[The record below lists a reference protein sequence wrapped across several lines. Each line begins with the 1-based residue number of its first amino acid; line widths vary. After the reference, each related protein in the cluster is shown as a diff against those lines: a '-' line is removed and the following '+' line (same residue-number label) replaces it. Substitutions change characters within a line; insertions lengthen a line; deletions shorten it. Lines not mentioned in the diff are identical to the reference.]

1 MFTRGRWPLAS
12 GFQTTRV
19 WSLPGS
25 PGKKTDQIDC
35 ERLAGLHQYALVR
48 RSFIPLA
55 PIRELR
61 DLTRRR
67 THLQQRDQPHSP
79 VAGDGQH
86 RVGLGNEQCRRGHG
100 PVHPG
105 GFSNNQAEP
114 TGDLRRFCER
124 LPKQKKEEIRKRCGA
139 SRSRNT
145 SNSCFPSYR
154 MNWNGSTRKS
164 MRWRSDPAEDDP
176 LRRAHFALRTVPG
189 IQRITGWTIITEIG
203 VDMSKFPTPEQL
215 ASWAGLC
222 PGNSESAAAQ
232 IGENSQG
239 RRVSSTYAD
248 TNRMGHRA
256 AQGWRIS
263 DHDVLPHRRHA
274 AMKKAAVAGAHKV
287 LVTIHRMFS
296 RERRLR
302 RSRSGLPG
310 PTASRTH
317 D

>member
-124 LPKQKKEEIRKRCGA
+124 LPKQKKEEIRKRCG
-139 SRSRNT
+139 R
-145 SNSCFPSYR
+145 P
-154 MNWNGSTRKS
+154 
-164 MRWRSDPAEDDP
+164 P
-176 LRRAHFALRTVPG
+176 
-189 IQRITGWTIITEIG
+189 ITEHFQFMLSELPDELERLDKK
-203 VDMSKFPTPEQL
+203 VDAMEVRS
-215 ASWAGLC
+215 
-222 PGNSESAAAQ
+222 
-232 IGENSQG
+232 G
-239 RRVSSTYAD
+239 RR
-248 TNRMGHRA
+248 
-256 AQGWRIS
+256 
-263 DHDVLPHRRHA
+263 
-274 AMKKAAVAGAHKV
+274 
-287 LVTIHRMFS
+287 
-296 RERRLR
+296 
-302 RSRSGLPG
+302 
-310 PTASRTH
+310 
-317 D
+317 